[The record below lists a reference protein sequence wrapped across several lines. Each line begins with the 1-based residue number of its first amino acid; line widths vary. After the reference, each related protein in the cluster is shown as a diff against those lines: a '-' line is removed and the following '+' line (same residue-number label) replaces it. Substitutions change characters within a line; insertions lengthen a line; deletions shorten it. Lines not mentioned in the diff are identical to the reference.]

1 MKLKIIWSQFA
12 ETEIDKIYDYYLEK
26 AGIRVAKKII
36 QEIIS
41 EPNKLLSNN
50 LSTQIEELLLD
61 RESKYHY
68 LVCKNY
74 KIIYSIDKENKL
86 IQIADVF
93 DTRQNPVKLKRTK

>member
-1 MKLKIIWSQFA
+1 MKLKIVWSQFA
-12 ETEIDKIYDYYLEK
+12 ENELDKIYDYYLLR
-26 AGIRVAKKII
+26 AGIRVVKKII

-41 EPNKLLSNN
+41 EPNKLISNN

-61 RESKYHY
+61 RESEYHY
-68 LVCKNY
+68 LICKNY
-74 KIIYSIDKENKL
+74 KIIYSIDKEKKQ

>member
-1 MKLKIIWSQFA
+1 MKLKIVWSQFA
-12 ETEIDKIYDYYLEK
+12 ENEIDKIYYYYLHK

-41 EPNKLLSNN
+41 EPNKLVSNN

-61 RESKYHY
+61 RENEYHY

-74 KIIYSIDKENKL
+74 KIIYSIDKENKQN
-86 IQIADVF
+86 QIADVF

>member
-1 MKLKIIWSQFA
+1 MKLKIVWSQFA
-12 ETEIDKIYDYYLEK
+12 ENEIDKIYEYYLYR

-36 QEIIS
+36 KEIIS
-41 EPNKLLSNN
+41 EPNKLVSNN
-50 LSTQIEELLLD
+50 LSTQTEELLLD
-61 RESKYHY
+61 RENEYHY

-74 KIIYSIDKENKL
+74 KIIYHIDKENKL

>member
-1 MKLKIIWSQFA
+1 MKLKIVWSQFA
-12 ETEIDKIYDYYLEK
+12 ENEIDRIHDYYLRK

-36 QEIIS
+36 KEIIS
-41 EPNKLLSNN
+41 EPNKLISNN

-61 RESKYHY
+61 RERKYHY

-74 KIIYSIDKENKL
+74 KIIYSIDKENKQ